1 MWSFSTCLL
10 GLRGVTCLSSE
21 PVTGSLLNCFF
32 AKDAETSYL
41 SLLSVIKM
49 YLFLDNANVE
59 IILVV
64 KAEHDDFAKQFLKQT
79 HLLLTGR
86 D

>member
-1 MWSFSTCLL
+1 M
-10 GLRGVTCLSSE
+10 CLSSE
-21 PVTGSLLNCFF
+21 PVTGSLLDCFF

-41 SLLSVIKM
+41 WLLSVIKV